1 MGKVVVLK
9 NNSYT
14 SNGFEKQNG
23 YQGIDTGSNF

>member
-9 NNSYT
+9 NNSYA

-23 YQGIDTGSNF
+23 CQGNRYWK